1 MAEDRVRDEG
11 TEDEDAARAAAVQ
24 ALWEALH
31 GGSDDA
37 AADEPDDDADAADA
51 GFRVASAR
59 DARVMMGSGHL
70 AQVYSEDRSHKD
82 LVAQWVWDHRK
93 EIAGDAADWHNLY
106 AAYNEKGLV
115 RSAMQMALA
124 GLERFPRD
132 ASLHADVIWSAA
144 DLGDWETG
152 DEHLALVEQA
162 DNRAGEDWTL
172 AVYVADYLRAKARTQ
187 GAEDRKATYQHALEF
202 VRAAER
208 RIPAIDRMVNSEA
221 EILIDA
227 GDIDGACEV
236 LEDAIFMSDYDGSA
250 RNPRR
255 RPVAQCCITYL
266 QTILADSCDYETIT
280 RVCDAGVRF
289 AAIPS
294 ESTNMG
300 YFMYRK
306 AEAMD
311 GQMLADAAGRGAKG
325 FSPDRVREVLRTYS
339 LAYKLCE
346 STTYRSICRKRF
358 MILSSMADVQDMDVD
373 VWCPKDKDD

>member
-172 AVYVADYLRAKARTQ
+172 VKTDTVFVESTLSTDNFPILSFRDQADEYCDRMAAEGKVVVFSVYDPSKAPWERISAGYEAVLEAGGTPLVMLACAPSQLSGYAVPTGLPVYFADYKSLISLNRSN
-187 GAEDRKATYQHALEF
+187 GGATYLSEGEIILKWSSKDTPSDFGPAFRDDAVNLSTWMLSHARLKAQGF
-202 VRAAER
+202 CLYLAA
-208 RIPAIDRMVNSEA
+208 
-221 EILIDA
+221 LL
-227 GDIDGACEV
+227 V
-236 LEDAIFMSDYDGSA
+236 L
-250 RNPRR
+250 
-255 RPVAQCCITYL
+255 V
-266 QTILADSCDYETIT
+266 
-280 RVCDAGVRF
+280 
-289 AAIPS
+289 
-294 ESTNMG
+294 
-300 YFMYRK
+300 
-306 AEAMD
+306 
-311 GQMLADAAGRGAKG
+311 
-325 FSPDRVREVLRTYS
+325 
-339 LAYKLCE
+339 
-346 STTYRSICRKRF
+346 
-358 MILSSMADVQDMDVD
+358 
-373 VWCPKDKDD
+373 